1 MCCNNIKDAL
11 SSLHLPL
18 AFSALGLR
26 DEADQSKR
34 KSRGRLKVTTIESC
48 SVFNTTRV
56 EEDEK
61 KFISIRAKTLDNWR
75 EEERNIFSFFLFFWN
90 RTKLQSLFELPID
103 WFLII
108 SKQLPLQTRLTP
120 FSFLLLF
127 SQREYLTPHWI
138 IRDDNSRHYYHPYI
152 TRRVERNYSSALLK
166 DTPPSFFIFDFR
178 ISSFQGGIS
187 ARDALWGK
195 GRCRLC
201 SKLA

>member
-1 MCCNNIKDAL
+1 MFGLPTRHAL
-11 SSLHLPL
+11 KKMKRNLFPSVQKHWII
-18 AFSALGLR
+18 G
-26 DEADQSKR
+26 EKR
-34 KSRGRLKVTTIESC
+34 KG
-48 SVFNTTRV
+48 
-56 EEDEK
+56 
-61 KFISIRAKTLDNWR
+61 ISFLS
-75 EEERNIFSFFLFFWN
+75 FSFFEIERNYNLYSN
-90 RTKLQSLFELPID
+90 YMLID

-120 FSFLLLF
+120 FSFLLLLF
-127 SQREYLTPHWI
+127 SEREYLTPHWI

-166 DTPPSFFIFDFR
+166 DAPPSFFIFDFR

>member
-1 MCCNNIKDAL
+1 MFGLPTRHAL
-11 SSLHLPL
+11 KKM
-18 AFSALGLR
+18 
-26 DEADQSKR
+26 KR
-34 KSRGRLKVTTIESC
+34 NLFPSVQKHWIIGRRGKEYL
-48 SVFNTTRV
+48 
-56 EEDEK
+56 
-61 KFISIRAKTLDNWR
+61 
-75 EEERNIFSFFLFFWN
+75 FFL
-90 RTKLQSLFELPID
+90 SLFLKLNEITIFIQIIN

-120 FSFLLLF
+120 FSFLLLLF
-127 SQREYLTPHWI
+127 SEREYLTPHWI
-138 IRDDNSRHYYHPYI
+138 IRDDNSRHCYHPYI

-166 DTPPSFFIFDFR
+166 DAPPSFFIFDFR